1 MSNINELLK
10 LKTKTEI
17 REFFKDHIINGNID
31 IKEYFE
37 KAHHNVYDSLS
48 VSDFLFLLDNGF
60 DYDKHELPPFDIK
73 KLTNVYKIKPSQQLF
88 DIIVHHQ
95 DVDYEKLAPIARDED
110 VLNSKYIRITEYNY
124 FKPHVTFEK
133 LINRAPDIWGFTAQI
148 ISEYDYLD
156 YEKVKHFV
164 KDVLNLPDETDNQKF
179 QKISLMMGLIK
190 SNIELLKEPEFNNV
204 FNNWCKS
211 FNCLLKNE
219 YIGDVTSYSLF
230 FHNKFVND
238 DIINELSSRME
249 LSFVHSNFSRDEMC
263 DKIAIKFDCDLIIN
277 FDNYLNEDCYFYD
290 YYYHHYKSNKLSFYG
305 NIKDFESNEQVKQF
319 VDKIIND
326 NRCIRFAQTQKG
338 FDLLKS
344 CLDFLDKKDA
354 DKLNE
359 FIGKHQN
366 KQQKKFGLKL

>member
-1 MSNINELLK
+1 MKNIDELFK
-10 LKTKTEI
+10 LKTTEI
-17 REFFKDHIINGNID
+17 HKFFKDHIINGNID
-31 IKEYFE
+31 IQEYFE
-37 KAHHNVYDSLS
+37 KVHHNVYRNLS

-88 DIIVHHQ
+88 DIIAYHK
-95 DVDYEKLAPIARDED
+95 DVNYEKLAHIARDED

-148 ISEYDYLD
+148 VSEYDYLD
-156 YEKVKHFV
+156 YEKVKLFI
-164 KDVLNLPDETDNQKF
+164 KDVLELPENTENQKF
-179 QKISLMMGLIK
+179 QKESLMMGLIK
-190 SNIELLKEPEFNNV
+190 SNTELLKESEFNNV

-211 FNCLLKNE
+211 FNDLLKNE
-219 YIGDVTSYSLF
+219 FSGGDGRYGSLF
-230 FHNKFVND
+230 FHQKFVSDN
-238 DIINELSSRME
+238 IIDELPSRME
-249 LSFVHSNFSRDEMC
+249 LSFIHSNFSQDEMC

-290 YYYHHYKSNKLSFYG
+290 YYYHHYKSNRLSFYG
-305 NIKDFESNEQVKQF
+305 DIKDFETNEQVKQF

-326 NRCIRFAQTQKG
+326 NRCIHFAETQKG
-338 FDLLKS
+338 FNLLKS

-359 FIGKHQN
+359 FINKHQS
-366 KQQKKFGLKL
+366 KQQKKFGFKL

>member
-1 MSNINELLK
+1 MKNIDELFK
-10 LKTKTEI
+10 LKTTEI
-17 REFFKDHIINGNID
+17 HKFFKDHIINGNID
-31 IKEYFE
+31 IQEYFE
-37 KAHHNVYDSLS
+37 KVHHNVYRNLS

-88 DIIVHHQ
+88 DIIAYHK
-95 DVDYEKLAPIARDED
+95 DVNYEKLAHIARDED

-249 LSFVHSNFSRDEMC
+249 LS
-263 DKIAIKFDCDLIIN
+263 AIM
-277 FDNYLNEDCYFYD
+277 
-290 YYYHHYKSNKLSFYG
+290 
-305 NIKDFESNEQVKQF
+305 
-319 VDKIIND
+319 
-326 NRCIRFAQTQKG
+326 
-338 FDLLKS
+338 
-344 CLDFLDKKDA
+344 
-354 DKLNE
+354 
-359 FIGKHQN
+359 
-366 KQQKKFGLKL
+366 